1 MIERKRATIR
11 VVTLALTAAALV
23 GAAPQTSQGDVARRQ
38 IKAQLES
45 VRAPLFN
52 GGAAVPGYTA
62 TYSVDVSGCRSS
74 IDIAIPN
81 HVAGGRQVTGNIER
95 VAVDWSKVQSVRTSN
110 AYVIVAAPGLPAA
123 GRYFFAGSND
133 GAVRLK
139 AAMDTLAGACFGPA
153 ANPAPTN
160 VAAVSERVPEKADI
174 LGTPQCRF
182 RQVPEL
188 LLTDNKPPVVKTA
201 VYRVRPREGG
211 DKDSRFGIGA
221 QSGEQVENWEGI
233 LADPQIVLYHQAHE
247 SAEVTRSVVT
257 VDGRAIAVPVK
268 PYHPKAGWRPGFN
281 RSVSVSPTSYN
292 PGGLLREIARGS
304 LMEVRLYA
312 GSRLVSQ
319 WSFDVHTLRLMPAA
333 LKGARWTCR

>member
-1 MIERKRATIR
+1 MIRTA
-11 VVTLALTAAALV
+11 TLALAAATLV
-23 GAAPQTSQGDVARRQ
+23 GAAPQTSQGDIARRQ
-38 IKAQLES
+38 IKAQLEG
-45 VRAPLFN
+45 VRVPLFN

-62 TYSVDVSGCRSS
+62 TYSAITSGCRSS

-81 HVAGGRQVTGNIER
+81 HVVGGREVAGAIER
-95 VAVDWSKVQSVRTSN
+95 VTINWGGVQSVKTSN
-110 AYVIVAAPGLPAA
+110 AYVIVAAPGLPSA
-123 GRYFFAGSND
+123 GRYFYAGSND

-153 ANPAPTN
+153 ANTAPTN
-160 VAAVSERVPEKADI
+160 VAAVSERVYEKPDI

-188 LLTDNKPPVVKTA
+188 VLTDNKPPVVKTA
-201 VYRVRPREGG
+201 VYRIAPREGG
-211 DKDSRFGIGA
+211 DKDSRFGVGA
-221 QSGEQVENWEGI
+221 QSGEQIENWDGI
-233 LADPQIVLYHQAHE
+233 LADPQIVLYSEAHNA
-247 SAEVTRSVVT
+247 AEITRSVVT

-268 PYHPKAGWRPGFN
+268 PYHPKAGWRPGFST
-281 RSVSVSPTSYN
+281 SVSVSPVSYN

-304 LMEVRLYA
+304 LMEVKLYA